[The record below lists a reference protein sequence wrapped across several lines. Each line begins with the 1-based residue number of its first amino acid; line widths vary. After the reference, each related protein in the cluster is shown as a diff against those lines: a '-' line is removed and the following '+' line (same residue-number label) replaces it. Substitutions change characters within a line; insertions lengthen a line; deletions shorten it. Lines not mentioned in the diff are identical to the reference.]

1 MSSYIGIILFVLM
14 FIFGLLVVG
23 GTIFLIVKL
32 VKNKEK
38 KINLQ
43 INTLLHIYLYVIS
56 FITLGVALIGTNMLI
71 RAGAS
76 YKFGIPFSYETY
88 EYHKPLDPS
97 QLKEDMGYIEPEC
110 YEGKKMEISGE
121 TVCFD
126 DTLPKKG
133 IINGATLTISML
145 LIFAIHRIAIYY
157 LEKKEKIMWLK
168 KAYTFASLIG
178 YSALSIISIPIA
190 MYLTLNYI
198 YFRPEELF
206 KIEAP
211 GGAIALALASIP
223 LWIVF
228 LISTLKLRE
237 AKEEKK

>member
-1 MSSYIGIILFVLM
+1 MSSYIGIVLLVLM
-14 FIFGLLVVG
+14 FIFGLLIVG
-23 GTIFLIVKL
+23 GAIFLIVKL
-32 VKNKEK
+32 LKNKEK
-38 KINLQ
+38 KVNLQ
-43 INTLLHIYLYVIS
+43 INTLLHIYLYVIC
-56 FITLGVALIGTNMLI
+56 FITLGVTVIGTNMLI
-71 RAGAS
+71 RAGTS

-88 EYHKPLDPS
+88 EYHKPLENMDY
-97 QLKEDMGYIEPEC
+97 LEPEC
-110 YEGKKMEISGE
+110 YEGKKTEISE
-121 TVCFD
+121 QTVCFD

-145 LIFAIHRIAIYY
+145 LIFTIHRIAIYY

-206 KIEAP
+206 RIEAP

-237 AKEEKK
+237 GKEEKK